1 MAKTKRGRIITITS
15 MKGGV
20 GKTATTLL
28 LAAIYENLGK
38 KVLIIDLDLYAG
50 SIAFSLNANVKYSI
64 YNVSDDIANN
74 RFKGITNGEY
84 LCHYDD
90 YIDILASPKDPR
102 QASKI
107 DKNCIEVLLNT
118 LSSYYDVILIDTNHI
133 LDMHNM
139 IAFEYSDKIL
149 NVFTNDALDLKG
161 TKTFISIC
169 KNIGVDNLV
178 LALNN
183 AVDNRK
189 NYFSNYDIKGV
200 IKSNI
205 DYIIPASLYIR
216 YYDSY
221 VVDGTL
227 LKVLL
232 KLKSTSRRAYA
243 EVEKLALKLLE
254 GSKKEELKDEEK

>member
-38 KVLIIDLDLYAG
+38 KVLLLDLDLYAG

-90 YIDILASPKDPR
+90 HIDILASPKDPR

-133 LDMHNM
+133 LDMH
-139 IAFEYSDKIL
+139 KI
-149 NVFTNDALDLKG
+149 G
-161 TKTFISIC
+161 
-169 KNIGVDNLV
+169 
-178 LALNN
+178 
-183 AVDNRK
+183 
-189 NYFSNYDIKGV
+189 
-200 IKSNI
+200 
-205 DYIIPASLYIR
+205 
-216 YYDSY
+216 
-221 VVDGTL
+221 
-227 LKVLL
+227 
-232 KLKSTSRRAYA
+232 RAH
-243 EVEKLALKLLE
+243 V
-254 GSKKEELKDEEK
+254 